1 MSLDAEM
8 HAQTYSLDEIR
19 MIFQTITDAQKT
31 ALMKI
36 AKIYACKT
44 RYGHQD
50 LIQEAYMRV
59 LDGRRQW
66 PRNVGVVP
74 FLGNVMRSIK
84 YDWRVLNHDDDVDV
98 DSIGVEDHAAA
109 ARVDIQK
116 IIALF
121 DDDPVARK
129 ILMARMKGV
138 SGEELREISGL
149 TKTEFESKCTKIR
162 RRLEK
167 LKL

>member
-1 MSLDAEM
+1 M
-8 HAQTYSLDEIR
+8 HAETYSLDEIR

-36 AKIYACKT
+36 AKIYAGKT

-84 YDWRVLNHDDDVDV
+84 YDWRVQNHDDDVDV

-138 SGEELREISGL
+138 SGEELRQISAL

>member
-1 MSLDAEM
+1 
-8 HAQTYSLDEIR
+8 
-19 MIFQTITDAQKT
+19 
-31 ALMKI
+31 
-36 AKIYACKT
+36 
-44 RYGHQD
+44 
-50 LIQEAYMRV
+50 MRV

-66 PRNVGVVP
+66 PRSVGVVP